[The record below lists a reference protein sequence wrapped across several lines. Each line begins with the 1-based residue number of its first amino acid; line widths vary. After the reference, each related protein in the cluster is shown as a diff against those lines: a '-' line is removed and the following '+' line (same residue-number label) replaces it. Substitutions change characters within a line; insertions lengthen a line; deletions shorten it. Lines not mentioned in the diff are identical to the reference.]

1 MPLYVATDS
10 LAVDLEKLTSRGI
23 GMLFQRLGLCQRLL
37 VEISTSQPLEPL
49 QARGGGFDI

>member
-37 VEISTSQPLEPL
+37 VEISTSQPLESL
-49 QARGGGFDI
+49 QTLGGGFDI